1 MVNLDTELDGG
12 QPKAIVA
19 IPIYKESL
27 NLEEFLPL
35 KYSLEILSNHKC
47 IFVVPTQLD
56 VSRYEQSFPGI
67 EYLVVD
73 EYFLKSIDNYNHL
86 LLAAE
91 FYELFRGYT
100 HLLIL
105 QTDAIVFR
113 DELDYWAAQP
123 YDYIGA
129 PFKEGFR
136 YYLNAYP
143 FDGERAGIITSHV
156 GNGGLSL
163 RNVAACALLLRRY
176 PEVVKHF
183 HSKNG
188 SEDLFFSL
196 LGTVDPQFR
205 LPDQYLAAKFSL
217 EKDAEYY
224 LERNRQE
231 LPFGAHAW
239 TKYSPI
245 LASKIVERLNSWV
258 SAYGTNKS
266 NPQTTY

>member
-1 MVNLDTELDGG
+1 MASNT
-12 QPKAIVA
+12 IVI
-19 IPIYKESL
+19 IPIYKETL
-27 NLEEFLPL
+27 NIEEFLPV
-35 KYSLEILSNHKC
+35 KYSLEILKHHKC
-47 IFVVPTQLD
+47 LFLVPNRLD
-56 VSRYEQSFPGI
+56 LSRYEQSFPGI

-91 FYELFRGYT
+91 FYEMFHQYS
-100 HLLIL
+100 HMLIL

-113 DELDYWAAQP
+113 DELDYWASQP

-136 YYLNAYP
+136 YFLDAYP
-143 FDGERAGIITSHV
+143 FDGERSRVITSHV

-163 RNVAACALLLRRY
+163 RRTRECGKLLRDY

-183 HSKNG
+183 HGKNG

-196 LGTVDPQFR
+196 LGSVDASFR
-205 LPDQYLAAKFSL
+205 LPDQSLASRFSL
-217 EKDAEYY
+217 EKDVEYY
-224 LERNRQE
+224 LEMNKQD

-239 TKYSPI
+239 NKYSPVM
-245 LASKIVERLNSWV
+245 ANKIVKMLNDWLSD
-258 SAYGTNKS
+258 NREK
-266 NPQTTY
+266 N

>member
-1 MVNLDTELDGG
+1 MLTLPAEPLTDEPRT
-12 QPKAIVA
+12 IVV
-19 IPIYKESL
+19 IPIYKEAL
-27 NLEEFLPL
+27 NLEEFLPI
-35 KYSLEILSNHKC
+35 KYSLEILKKHKC
-47 IFVVPTQLD
+47 VFLVPTRLD

-91 FYELFRGYT
+91 FYDLFEGYS

-105 QTDAIVFR
+105 QTDAIVFK
-113 DELDYWAAQP
+113 DELEYWAAQP

-136 YYLNAYP
+136 YYLDAYP

-156 GNGGLSL
+156 GNGGFSL
-163 RNVAACALLLRRY
+163 RRIDACASLLRRY

-196 LGTVDPQFR
+196 LGNVDEQFR
-205 LPDQYLAAKFSL
+205 LPEQHLAAKFSL

-224 LERNRQE
+224 LECNRNE

-239 TKYSPI
+239 TKYSPM
-245 LASKIVERLNSWV
+245 LANTIVERLNTWV
-258 SAYGTNKS
+258 SSYKVS
-266 NPQTTY
+266 E